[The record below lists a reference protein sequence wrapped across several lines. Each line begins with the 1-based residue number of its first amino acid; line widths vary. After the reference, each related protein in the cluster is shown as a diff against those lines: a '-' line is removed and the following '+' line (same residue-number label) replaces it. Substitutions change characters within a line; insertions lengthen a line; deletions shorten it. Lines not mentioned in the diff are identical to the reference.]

1 MATWQD
7 VVNWV
12 ERAEYIRVERSS
24 GGGALTVTMAWTD
37 GRSQWAMVT
46 NHSFGGSQCVG
57 LRSLIVP
64 LKPDDDAFAR
74 NQAANILLAMTPER
88 QTDVPFGL
96 IVIGDAIWMSTAL
109 LLQGLTWPQLEF
121 ALTTILTTSDALQKQ
136 FDFDL

>member
-1 MATWQD
+1 
-7 VVNWV
+7 
-12 ERAEYIRVERSS
+12 
-24 GGGALTVTMAWTD
+24 MAWTD

-88 QTDVPFGL
+88 QTDVPFRPDRDWRRNLDVDGSSPS
-96 IVIGDAIWMSTAL
+96 G
-109 LLQGLTWPQLEF
+109 
-121 ALTTILTTSDALQKQ
+121 
-136 FDFDL
+136 FDMAAT